1 MWACLASFL
10 PVYFQSPRF
19 SLYARVPTKYRGC
32 HSSNGARLSILW
44 VWGKPH
50 TPPLVVHMAA
60 RFAPQ
65 YYTNLRLRPA
75 SPCSRFSGLR
85 GSVFSHDA
93 GLGGQRR
100 GAGDAL
106 AEIDAVDG
114 SAENRNRRARRGRA
128 AQSPHPV
135 PGERSATVRGHK
147 PHRQRHTV
155 SHGRGRATLH
165 LQHPS
170 VTHRASVVRD
180 IRYRRHPAAVGVR
193 FASLRDSDRPDTR
206 GPAAPQR
213 RARGDQSDVEVPTSH
228 GAVVWRYTQSS
239 AELRTTKF
247 ATIGSD
253 SNAMLW

>member
-19 SLYARVPTKYRGC
+19 SLCARVPTKYRGC

-75 SPCSRFSGLR
+75 SPRPALASPDSARSSRTTR
-85 GSVFSHDA
+85 GW
-93 GLGGQRR
+93 GERR

-193 FASLRDSDRPDTR
+193 FASRSDRPIAR

-213 RARGDQSDVEVPTSH
+213 RARGDQSVSDVEVPTSH